1 MRETD
6 ALNGARG
13 IVIGL
18 AISIVGW
25 AMVGGAIYAA
35 LQWRS

>member
-25 AMVGGAIYAA
+25 AIIGGAIFGAIS
-35 LQWRS
+35 W